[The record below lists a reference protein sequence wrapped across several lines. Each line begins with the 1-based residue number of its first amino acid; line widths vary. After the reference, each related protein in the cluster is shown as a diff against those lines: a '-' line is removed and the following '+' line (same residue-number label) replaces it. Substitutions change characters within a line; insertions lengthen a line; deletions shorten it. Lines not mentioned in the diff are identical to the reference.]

1 MASRKNLKK
10 NVNYITETIAR
21 LCIVASLENQGEK
34 SETASR
40 LFLQVMNLRN
50 DIISR
55 ISHTEPGNT
64 REFYKKLQND
74 FNSQVQD
81 ILQQLSE

>member
-1 MASRKNLKK
+1 MSSRKNLKK
-10 NVNYITETIAR
+10 NVNYIIETIAG
-21 LCIVASLENQGEK
+21 LCIVSSLENQGEK
-34 SETASR
+34 SEKASR
-40 LFLQVMNLRN
+40 LFLQAMNLRN

-55 ISHTEPGNT
+55 ISHTEPGKT

-74 FNSQVQD
+74 FNSQLQD